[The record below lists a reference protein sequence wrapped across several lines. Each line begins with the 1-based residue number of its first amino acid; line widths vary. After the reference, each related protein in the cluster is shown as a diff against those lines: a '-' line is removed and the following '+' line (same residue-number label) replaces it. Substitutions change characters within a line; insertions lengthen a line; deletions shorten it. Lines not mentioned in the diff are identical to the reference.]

1 MLIYDYETLAILN
14 ANESAMR
21 LSGYSHSEITCLS
34 LHDLLPA
41 EDVPKLLELIA
52 EVPHF
57 DRSGPWRHR
66 AKDGTVVQLLITSHA
81 MTSGPYAARLLMAEN
96 PDDLAHDPE
105 ESLGIRWLPWDEA
118 ISSADEPA
126 LRRMLEK
133 ARQASRRS

>member
-1 MLIYDYETLAILN
+1 MTSDDRRELMETIEKAAAATPATNDDAFTRLFDNHRLPMLIYDYETLAILN
-14 ANESAMR
+14 ANASARR

-52 EVPHF
+52 DVPHF

-96 PDDLAHDPE
+96 PDEADL
-105 ESLGIRWLPWDEA
+105 
-118 ISSADEPA
+118 
-126 LRRMLEK
+126 
-133 ARQASRRS
+133 